1 LEAKQEATQVRRC
14 LALTFGAVDATWLSI
29 EGGSVSDL
37 FTDLAMEFAVIFG
50 GLTVTTLAAITALWL
65 NGAIGI

>member
-1 LEAKQEATQVRRC
+1 
-14 LALTFGAVDATWLSI
+14 
-29 EGGSVSDL
+29 
-37 FTDLAMEFAVIFG
+37 MEFAVIFG